1 MSCYDDRQTRLRLNC
16 WDDCRS
22 SSTVAGIWQDKG
34 RIISIFLQ
42 MQMGEKSI
50 LNHCLVAV
58 VWAGN
63 QPTLRRWRQWLQTG
77 VVAILLFTLSSGL
90 SAATLL
96 PSGNAITD
104 GQAILRHALPID
116 NQPVRDLQ
124 NSLEDISNHM
134 RGKQWSTINNDVK
147 KAAAVL
153 KNKQAD
159 ILKSVP
165 SDRQP
170 AAQALLTEIQTS
182 VDALVVSVEAKD
194 KPQVQ
199 VERAQ
204 ALTKIGVLEAA
215 MVTGFPY
222 TVPAEYSNLP
232 QLQGRATIALKTT
245 KGDINLI
252 VDGYTAPVTAGN
264 FVDLV
269 NRGFYN
275 NLAFTRAENDY
286 VLQIGDPP
294 GDEVGFID
302 PKTKKYRAIPLEVMV
317 KGDKEPMYGITM
329 EDAGRFREEPV
340 LPFSSYGAVAMARSD
355 ADPNGGS
362 SQFFF
367 FLFEPELTPAG
378 RNLLDGRY
386 TVFGYVTSGQE
397 VLGQL
402 KADDKIQSAKVIEG
416 GNLLKV

>member
-1 MSCYDDRQTRLRLNC
+1 M
-16 WDDCRS
+16 
-22 SSTVAGIWQDKG
+22 WQDKG
-34 RIISIFLQ
+34 RIILIFLQ
-42 MQMGEKSI
+42 MQMGKNSI
-50 LNHCLVAV
+50 LSCCLGAV
-58 VWAGN
+58 IWAGN
-63 QPTLRRWRQWLQTG
+63 PAILRRWRQWLQTG
-77 VVAILLFTLSSGL
+77 VVAVLLFTLSSGL

-104 GQAILRHALPID
+104 GQAILRYALPID

-159 ILKSVP
+159 ILKGVP
-165 SDRQP
+165 TAKQ
-170 AAQALLTEIQTS
+170 ATAQTLLTEIQTS
-182 VDALVVSVEAKD
+182 VDALGVSVEAKD

-204 ALTKIGVLEAA
+204 ALAKIGDLEAA

>member
-1 MSCYDDRQTRLRLNC
+1 
-16 WDDCRS
+16 
-22 SSTVAGIWQDKG
+22 
-34 RIISIFLQ
+34 
-42 MQMGEKSI
+42 MQMVKKSI
-50 LNHCLVAV
+50 LSRCLVAV
-58 VWAGN
+58 IWAGN
-63 QPTLRRWRQWLQTG
+63 PPILRRCLVAVIWAGNPPILRRWRQWFQTG

-104 GQAILRHALPID
+104 GQAILRYALPID

-124 NSLEDISNHM
+124 NSLEDISNHL

-165 SDRQP
+165 TDKQT
-170 AAQALLTEIQTS
+170 AAQTLIAEIQTS
-182 VDALVVSVEAKD
+182 VDALIISVEAKN
-194 KPQVQ
+194 KPQVI
-199 VERAQ
+199 VDRAQ
-204 ALTKIGVLEAA
+204 ALTKIGDLEAA

-222 TVPAEYSNLP
+222 QVPAEYSNLP

>member
-1 MSCYDDRQTRLRLNC
+1 MWQNDERLY
-16 WDDCRS
+16 
-22 SSTVAGIWQDKG
+22 QY
-34 RIISIFLQ
+34 FYQ
-42 MQMGEKSI
+42 MQTGQKSI
-50 LNHCLVAV
+50 LSRCLVAV

-63 QPTLRRWRQWLQTG
+63 QPTLRRWRQWFQTG
-77 VVAILLFTLSSGL
+77 IVTMLLLSLATGVN
-90 SAATLL
+90 AGTLL

-104 GQAILRHALPID
+104 GQAILRYALPID
-116 NQPVRDLQ
+116 NKPVRDLQ
-124 NSLEDISNHM
+124 DSLEDISNHL
-134 RGKQWSTINNDVK
+134 RGKQWGTITSDVK
-147 KAAAVL
+147 KAAVVL
-153 KNKQAD
+153 KTKQAD

-165 SDRQP
+165 EAKQ
-170 AAQALLTEIQTS
+170 AKAQTLINEIQTS
-182 VDALVVSVEAKD
+182 VDALAISVEAKN

-204 ALTKIGVLEAA
+204 ALAKIGVLEAA

-222 TVPAEYSNLP
+222 TVPAEYSNIP
-232 QLQGRATIALKTT
+232 QLEGRATIAFKTT
-245 KGDINLI
+245 KGDVSII

-275 NLAFTRAENDY
+275 DMTFSRAENDY

-302 PKTKKYRAIPLEVMV
+302 PKTKKYRAVPLEVMV

-386 TVFGYVTSGQE
+386 TVFGYVTSGKE

-402 KADDKIQSAKVIEG
+402 KADDKIMSAKVIEG
-416 GNLLKV
+416 AELLKV

>member
-1 MSCYDDRQTRLRLNC
+1 MGQN
-16 WDDCRS
+16 
-22 SSTVAGIWQDKG
+22 
-34 RIISIFLQ
+34 SIV
-42 MQMGEKSI
+42 
-50 LNHCLVAV
+50 NRCLVAV
-58 VWAGN
+58 AWAGN
-63 QPTLRRWRQWLQTG
+63 LPTLRRWQHWLQTG
-77 VVAILLFTLSSGL
+77 IVAMLLCSLSVGI
-90 SAATLL
+90 SAAGLL
-96 PSGNAITD
+96 PAGNAITD
-104 GQAILRHALPID
+104 GQSILRYALPIE

-124 NSLEDISNHM
+124 NSLEDITNHL
-134 RGKQWSTINNDVK
+134 RGKQWSSISNDVK
-147 KAAAVL
+147 KAAGVL
-153 KNKQAD
+153 QTKQAD

-165 SDRQP
+165 EAKQ
-170 AAQALLTEIQTS
+170 AQAQTLIGEIQTGIAALQ
-182 VDALVVSVEAKD
+182 VDTAAKD
-194 KPQVQ
+194 KPQLQIDRLQ
-199 VERAQ
+199 VLAN
-204 ALTKIGVLEAA
+204 IGTLEAS

-222 TVPAEYSNLP
+222 TVPKEYSNIP
-232 QLQGRATIALKTT
+232 QLQGRAKIDFRTN
-245 KGDINLI
+245 KGNITVV

-269 NRGFYN
+269 QRGFYN
-275 NLAFTRAENDY
+275 KLAFTRAENDY

-340 LPFSSYGAVAMARSD
+340 LPFSSYGALAMARPE

-386 TVFGYVTSGQE
+386 TVFGYVTAGQE

-402 KADDKIQSAKVIEG
+402 KANDQIESAQVVEG
-416 GNLLKV
+416 ADLLVKPA

>member
-1 MSCYDDRQTRLRLNC
+1 MIDVHGT
-16 WDDCRS
+16 
-22 SSTVAGIWQDKG
+22 AMWQDKG

-42 MQMGEKSI
+42 MQMGKKSI
-50 LNHCLVAV
+50 LSRCLVAV
-58 VWAGN
+58 IWAGN
-63 QPTLRRWRQWLQTG
+63 PPTLRRWRQWLQTG
-77 VVAILLFTLSSGL
+77 VVSIILLTLSSGL

-104 GQAILRHALPID
+104 GQAILRYALPID

-124 NSLEDISNHM
+124 NSLEDISNHL

-153 KNKQAD
+153 KNKQAA

-165 SDRQP
+165 AEKQA
-170 AAQALLTEIQTS
+170 AAQTLLAEIQTS
-182 VDALVVSVEAKD
+182 VDALATSVEAKD

-204 ALTKIGVLEAA
+204 ALAKIGDLEAS

-222 TVPAEYSNLP
+222 QVPAEYSNLP
-232 QLQGRATIALKTT
+232 QLQGRATIALKTS
-245 KGDINLI
+245 KGDINLV

-294 GDEVGFID
+294 GDEIGFID